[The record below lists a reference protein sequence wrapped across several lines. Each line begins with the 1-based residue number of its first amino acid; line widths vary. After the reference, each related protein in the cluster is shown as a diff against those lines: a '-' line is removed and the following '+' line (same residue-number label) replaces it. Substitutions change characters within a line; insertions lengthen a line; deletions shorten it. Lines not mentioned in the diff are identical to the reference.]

1 MEGVIFVAG
10 IYGVGKSTLC
20 EKLSKELKIPFYS
33 SGDLISKVNGELY
46 GANKVVKDKNKNQNI
61 LADAVH
67 QIFLEYPSI
76 LLAGHFCIFNK
87 NTEVD
92 ILPEEVFSELNIHK
106 IILLEASEDII
117 INHLSK
123 RDGKTYSVDQIAA
136 LKEAERA
143 QALKVASEL
152 KKTLIIRKMSF
163 CDSDVDEIITKIKE
177 C

>member
-1 MEGVIFVAG
+1 MEGEIFVAG

-20 EKLSKELKIPFYS
+20 EKLSRELSIPFYS

-61 LADAVH
+61 LAEAVS
-67 QIFLEYPSI
+67 QISMMYPSI

-92 ILPEEVFSELNIHK
+92 ILPEEVFSQLNIQK
-106 IILLEASEDII
+106 IILLEASEEVI
-117 INHLSK
+117 INHLCK

-136 LKEAERA
+136 LKGAEYA
-143 QALKVASEL
+143 QALKVASEI
-152 KKTLIIRKMSF
+152 KKPLIVHQMKF

>member
-20 EKLSKELKIPFYS
+20 DNLSKELRIPFYS

-61 LADAVH
+61 LAEAVS
-67 QIFLEYPSI
+67 QISMVYPSI

-92 ILPEEVFSELNIHK
+92 ILPEKVFSQLNIQK
-106 IILLEASEDII
+106 IILLEASEEVI

-123 RDGKTYSVDQIAA
+123 RDDKTYSVNQIAA
-136 LKEAERA
+136 IKDAEHT
-143 QALKVASEL
+143 QAVKIASRL
-152 KKTLIIRKMSF
+152 KKPLIIQQMKF
-163 CDSDVDEIITKIKE
+163 CDSDVDEMITKIKE

>member
-1 MEGVIFVAG
+1 MEGVIFIAG

-20 EKLSKELKIPFYS
+20 EKLSNELRIPFYS

-46 GANKVVKDKNKNQNI
+46 GANKVVKDKNKNQSI
-61 LADAVH
+61 LAEAVNK
-67 QIFLEYPSI
+67 ILLMYPSI

-92 ILPEEVFSELNIHK
+92 ILPEEVFLQLNIQK
-106 IILLEASEDII
+106 IVLLETTEEII

-123 RDGKTYSVDQIAA
+123 RDDKFYSVAQIAA
-136 LKEAERA
+136 IKEAEHT
-143 QALKVASEL
+143 QALKVAAKL
-152 KKTLIIRKMSF
+152 KKPLIIQQMKF
-163 CDSDVDEIITKIKE
+163 CDKDVDEIITKIKE

>member
-1 MEGVIFVAG
+1 MEGVIFVTG

-20 EKLSKELKIPFYS
+20 EKLSRELSIPFYS

-46 GANKVVKDKNKNQNI
+46 GANKVVKDKSKNQNI
-61 LADAVH
+61 LAEAVH
-67 QIFLEYPSI
+67 QISLKHPSV

-92 ILPEEVFSELNIHK
+92 VLPEDVFSQLNIQK
-106 IILLEASEDII
+106 IILLEASEEVI

-123 RDGKTYSVDQIAA
+123 RDDKTYSVMQIVA
-136 LKEAERA
+136 LKEAERS
-143 QALKVASEL
+143 QAVKIASEL
-152 KKTLIIRKMSF
+152 KKSLIIHQMRF
-163 CDSDVDEIITKIKE
+163 NDSDVDEIITKIKE